1 MILFIGLISFYV
13 LLPFFFLIKK
23 KKWIELVRKQS
34 LSLEELKQQKKR
46 VMIGGVFV
54 CLVLCTYIIFR
65 YKHYLSYPTPSYPFY
80 VVTHTFSLLGM
91 FYFPILYTL
100 FITIPCI
107 KEKEKEKEKEEEEI
121 QKKNVTFAKKFFNH

>member
-1 MILFIGLISFYV
+1 MISLIVCISFYI
-13 LLPFFFLIKK
+13 LLPLFFLINK

-46 VMIGGVFV
+46 VVRGGIFV

-65 YKHYLSYPTPSYPFY
+65 YKHYLSYPTPSSYPFH
-80 VVTHTFSLLGM
+80 VVTFVLILLTM
-91 FYFPILYTL
+91 FYFPVLYTL

-107 KEKEKEKEKEEEEI
+107 KEKEKEEEEEEEEEEEKEV
-121 QKKNVTFAKKFFNH
+121 KKLKL